1 MTFSVLTGF
10 RRAFTCASLLALS
23 CAMLPNASAQKN
35 QRKQIRGRDSA
46 PALAQAAAA
55 AAPQSADWV
64 FTSPMPTAREGL
76 AAAGLNSRLYAL
88 GGVNGS
94 GNLNTVEVF
103 NANANSW
110 TTAAPMPTARQG
122 LAAVA
127 LDKKIYALGGSN
139 GASLSTVEVY
149 DPATNT
155 WAAGIPMLTPRAYL
169 AAAVLGN
176 KIYAVGGTNAGTDLN
191 TAEVF
196 DPSTNAWSPI
206 ASTAIARNGTAV
218 VALNNKLYAI
228 GGGSSTSDSFTNRV
242 EVYDPALNT
251 WTEASS
257 MSIARGYLG
266 AAVFSNAIYAI
277 NGRGFAPFG
286 AFGPLSSIEV
296 YDPATNSWS
305 FPNRQPSFFRQ
316 RLAAASLDNKIYVL
330 GGSNI
335 AGVTNTMEVTA
346 LPPNPGDVLVSEFRF
361 SGANGAQDEFIE
373 LYNNTDASIFVAS
386 NDSTGGWRLR
396 TSNGA
401 LDLLIPKGQF
411 IPARSHYLIAN
422 SAGYSLA
429 GYPNEQPGCAIC
441 AAPNL
446 TYSADIPETGI
457 GVALFRSGMDFTLA
471 NRLDAVG
478 PADEPNGLYKEGNGV
493 ATISG
498 GAGNNYSFY
507 RFLIL
512 GRPTDSDFNGTDF
525 ELVSTSSSPAGARL
539 GAPAPENNGSPVQ
552 RNLAL
557 DGSFVDPACT
567 GVGSPTSACA
577 RVRTA
582 QGANPQNAAFGTLLL
597 RRKFTNKTGGNVT
610 RLRFRVV
617 ELTQPGSGVADLRV
631 VGGTGSFAATLTGGG
646 TATIQRLTLEQ
657 PPSQPN
663 GGGVNSTLSA
673 DTVTLGQPLLPNESI
688 NVEFILG
695 VMSDGV
701 FRFFVNVEVLP

>member
-1 MTFSVLTGF
+1 MTFSVLAGL
-10 RRAFTCASLLALS
+10 RRAFIGAMLLALS
-23 CAMLPNASAQKN
+23 CAMIPNVSAQKTG
-35 QRKQIRGRDSA
+35 RKQIRGKGVA
-46 PALAQAAAA
+46 PAVAQAAAA
-55 AAPQSADWV
+55 APQNAEWV
-64 FTSPMPTAREGL
+64 FAPPMPTAREGL
-76 AAAGLNSRLYAL
+76 AAASLNSRLYAL
-88 GGVNGS
+88 GGRNGS

-103 NANANSW
+103 NADANSW

-127 LDKKIYALGGSN
+127 LNKKIYALGGSN
-139 GASLSTVEVY
+139 GASLNTVEVY

-155 WAAGIPMLTPRAYL
+155 WAAGIPMQTPRAYL
-169 AAAVLGN
+169 ATAVLGN

-191 TAEVF
+191 TVEVF
-196 DPSTNAWSPI
+196 DPAANSWAAV
-206 ASTAIARNGTAV
+206 ASTAITRNGTAV
-218 VALNNKLYAI
+218 VALDNKLYAI
-228 GGGSSTSDSFTNRV
+228 GGGSSTSETFTNRV

-251 WTEASS
+251 WTEVAP
-257 MSIARGYLG
+257 MPTPRAYLG
-266 AAVFSNAIYAI
+266 AAVLANAIYAI
-277 NGRGFAPFG
+277 NGRGAAIFGGGFAPL
-286 AFGPLSSIEV
+286 ARIEA
-296 YDPATNSWS
+296 YDPASNSWTQ
-305 FPNRQPSFFRQ
+305 PNRGASVFRQ

-330 GGSNI
+330 GGTNG
-335 AGVTNTMEVTA
+335 AGFINSMEVTS
-346 LPPNPGDVLVSEFRF
+346 LPVNPGDVLISEFRF
-361 SGANGAQDEFIE
+361 SGASGAQDEFIE
-373 LYNNTDASIFVAS
+373 LYNNTDASRYVAGT
-386 NDSTGGWRLR
+386 DSQGWRIR

-401 LDLLIPKGQF
+401 LDLVIPSGEF

-422 SAGYSLA
+422 SSGYSLA

-441 AAPNL
+441 TVPNL

-457 GVALFRSGMDFTLA
+457 GVALFRSSDTLTLD
-471 NRLDAVG
+471 NRLDAAG
-478 PADEPNGLYKEGNGV
+478 PADEPNALYKEGNGI

-507 RFLIL
+507 RYLRRGL
-512 GRPTDSDFNGTDF
+512 PTDGDFNGTDF
-525 ELVSTSSSPAGARL
+525 ELVSTSSNPSGSVL
-539 GAPAPENNGSPVQ
+539 GAPGPENNGSPVQ

-597 RRKFTNKTGGNVT
+597 RRKFTNRTGGNVT

-617 ELTQPGSGVADLRV
+617 ELTQPGGGLADLRV
-631 VGGTGSFAATLTGGG
+631 VGGTGSFVATLTGGG

-673 DTVTLGQPLLPNESI
+673 NTVTLGQPLLPNESI

-695 VMSDGV
+695 VMSDGA